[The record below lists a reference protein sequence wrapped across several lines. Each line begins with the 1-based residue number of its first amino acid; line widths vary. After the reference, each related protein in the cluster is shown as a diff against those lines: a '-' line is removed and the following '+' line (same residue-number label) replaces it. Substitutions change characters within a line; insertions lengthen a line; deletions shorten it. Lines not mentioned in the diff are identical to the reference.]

1 MKNKIPVCVSVL
13 LNGFQWG
20 QGSVILLKSRA
31 RSKGLSTS
39 FIILQQPLKIIVVQR
54 QAWVVL
60 ALYEH

>member
-39 FIILQQPLKIIVVQR
+39 FIILQQPVQR